1 MIDLFIEQIMKE
13 PDQDTIL
20 KTKLEIID
28 WIGYALAGTKTK
40 KAIPFC
46 KLQHSLLEGQSLNL
60 FGKRKLNVFDSAFIN
75 ASVGNIL
82 ELDDV
87 HRTSIIHPG
96 DTVIPAAI
104 ATSSLV
110 DIDIL
115 NFLKAIVIG
124 YETAIRMGICMG
136 ENHYETFYSSAT
148 CGVFGAAAASSYIL
162 NFKSNS
168 KAMYQN
174 INSAIQLSTMTS
186 SGVWQ
191 CRKGDGEA
199 KQYALANAS
208 KSGVTSAF
216 LAKNGAQTPS
226 DMIEGELGFLK
237 GYKNNTDYSEL
248 IKINNKLLI
257 NDVSNK
263 PWPACRHSHPVIG
276 VSLDLQKELSNKNIQ
291 INQISEI
298 IIETY
303 KTAID
308 FCDKP
313 KPRNDIEGKFSLQH
327 CCAISLI
334 YGDILED
341 YFKEN
346 ILNNSRI
353 SDIRNK
359 VIIKN
364 NPVMTNNFP
373 NNYSASVS
381 LKLKDGSVL
390 KKTNL
395 DAKGDPENPMTQ
407 KEICDKTLNLINSN
421 FSGLEDINVLIQD
434 IISNEVYDLEKK
446 LNWFDD
452 LQLLINKRTIRC

>member
-1 MIDLFIEQIMKE
+1 MINLFIEQIIKE
-13 PDQDTIL
+13 PNKNAIL
-20 KTKLEIID
+20 KAKLEVVD
-28 WIGYALAGTKTK
+28 WIGYALAGTATNQ
-40 KAIPFC
+40 ALPFLN
-46 KLQHSLLEGQSLNL
+46 LQQSLPKGQSLNL

-104 ATSSLV
+104 ATSSFV
-110 DIDIL
+110 NIDTL
-115 NFLKAIVIG
+115 NFLKAIIIG
-124 YETAIRMGICMG
+124 YETAIRMGICLG
-136 ENHYETFYSSAT
+136 EDHYKTFYSSAT

-162 NFKSNS
+162 NFKNKDQTLNKNLNS
-168 KAMYQN
+168 
-174 INSAIQLSTMTS
+174 SIQLATMTS

-199 KQYALANAS
+199 KQYALANACRA
-208 KSGVTSAF
+208 GVTAAF
-216 LAKNGAQTPS
+216 LSQNGAQTPL

-237 GYKNNTDYSEL
+237 GYKNEIDYKEL
-248 IKINNKLLI
+248 IQPNDNHLI
-257 NDVSNK
+257 NDISNK

-276 VSLDLQKELSNKNIQ
+276 VSLDLKKELLKNNIQ
-291 INQISEI
+291 ISQISEI
-298 IIETY
+298 VIETY

-308 FCDKP
+308 FCDKIKP
-313 KPRNDIEGKFSLQH
+313 KNDIEGKFSLQH
-327 CCAISLI
+327 CCAISLN

-346 ILNNSRI
+346 ILNDIEI
-353 SDIRNK
+353 SEIREK

-364 NPVMTNNFP
+364 NSEMTDNFP
-373 NNYSASVS
+373 NNYSAS
-381 LKLKDGSVL
+381 LLIKLKDGSIL

-395 DAKGDPENPMTQ
+395 NAKGDPENPMTE
-407 KEICDKTLNLINSN
+407 KEICDKTFNLINSN
-421 FSGLEDINVLIQD
+421 FNGLENIDLLIKN
-434 IISNEVYDLEKK
+434 IISNEGDSLEKK

-452 LQLLINKRTIRC
+452 LQKLINKGTKKC

>member
-28 WIGYALAGTKTK
+28 WIGYSLAGTKTK
-40 KAIPFC
+40 KAIPFY
-46 KLQHSLLEGQSLNL
+46 KLQQSLPEGQSLNL
-60 FGKRKLNVFDSAFIN
+60 FGKRKLNVLDSAFIN

-136 ENHYETFYSSAT
+136 ENHYEIFYSSAT

-168 KAMYQN
+168 KAIYQN
-174 INSAIQLSTMTS
+174 VNTAIQLSTMTS

-216 LAKNGAQTPS
+216 LAQNGAQTPS

-237 GYKNNTDYSEL
+237 GFKNHIDYKEL

-276 VSLDLQKELSNKNIQ
+276 VTLDLQKKLLKNNIQ

-313 KPRNDIEGKFSLQH
+313 IPKNDIEGKFSLQH

-353 SDIRNK
+353 SDIRDK

-364 NPVMTNNFP
+364 NPEMTKNFP

>member
-46 KLQHSLLEGQSLNL
+46 KLQHSLPEGQSLNL

-136 ENHYETFYSSAT
+136 ENHYEIFYSSAT

-168 KAMYQN
+168 KAIYQN

-313 KPRNDIEGKFSLQH
+313 IPRNDIEGKFSLQH
-327 CCAISLI
+327 CCAISI
-334 YGDILED
+334 SYGDILED

-346 ILNNSRI
+346 ILNNLRI
-353 SDIRNK
+353 SEIREK

-364 NPVMTNNFP
+364 NPQMTNNFP

-421 FSGLEDINVLIQD
+421 FNGLEDINVLIQD

-452 LQLLINKRTIRC
+452 LQILINKRTIKC

>member
-168 KAMYQN
+168 KAIYQN

-327 CCAISLI
+327 CCAISLS

-353 SDIRNK
+353 SEIREK

-364 NPVMTNNFP
+364 NLQMTNNFP

-452 LQLLINKRTIRC
+452 LQILINKRTIKC

>member
-40 KAIPFC
+40 KAIPFY
-46 KLQHSLLEGQSLNL
+46 KLQHSLLEGQCLNL

-136 ENHYETFYSSAT
+136 ENHYEIFYSSAT

-168 KAMYQN
+168 KAIYQN
-174 INSAIQLSTMTS
+174 INTAIQLSTMTS

-216 LAKNGAQTPS
+216 LAQNGAQTPS

-237 GYKNNTDYSEL
+237 GFKNHIDYKEL

-276 VSLDLQKELSNKNIQ
+276 VTLDLQKKLLKNNIQ

-313 KPRNDIEGKFSLQH
+313 IPKNDIEGKFSLQH

-346 ILNNSRI
+346 ILNNLRI
-353 SDIRNK
+353 SDIRDK

-364 NPVMTNNFP
+364 NPEMTNNFP

-452 LQLLINKRTIRC
+452 LQIMINKRTIKC

>member
-13 PDQDTIL
+13 PDKNTIL

-40 KAIPFC
+40 KAIPFY
-46 KLQHSLLEGQSLNL
+46 KLQQSLPEGQSLNL
-60 FGKRKLNVFDSAFIN
+60 FGKRKLNVLDSAFIN

-136 ENHYETFYSSAT
+136 ENHYEIFYSSAT

-168 KAMYQN
+168 KAIYQN
-174 INSAIQLSTMTS
+174 INTAIQLSTMTS

-216 LAKNGAQTPS
+216 LAQNGAQTPS

-237 GYKNNTDYSEL
+237 GFKNHIDYKEL

-276 VSLDLQKELSNKNIQ
+276 VTLDLQKKLLKNNIQ

-313 KPRNDIEGKFSLQH
+313 IPRNDIEGKFSLQH

-353 SDIRNK
+353 SDIRDK

-364 NPVMTNNFP
+364 NPEMTNNFP

>member
-1 MIDLFIEQIMKE
+1 MIDLFIQQIMKE

-20 KTKLEIID
+20 KTKLKIID
-28 WIGYALAGTKTK
+28 WIGYSLAGTRTK
-40 KAIPFC
+40 KAIPFY
-46 KLQHSLLEGQSLNL
+46 KLQQSLPEGQSLNL
-60 FGKRKLNVFDSAFIN
+60 FGKRKLNVLDSAFIN

-136 ENHYETFYSSAT
+136 ENHYEIFYSSAT

-168 KAMYQN
+168 KAIYQN
-174 INSAIQLSTMTS
+174 INTAIQLSTMTS

-216 LAKNGAQTPS
+216 LAQNGAQTPS

-237 GYKNNTDYSEL
+237 GFKNHIDYKEL

-276 VSLDLQKELSNKNIQ
+276 VTLDLQKKLLKNNIQ

-313 KPRNDIEGKFSLQH
+313 IPKNDIEGKFSLQH

-353 SDIRNK
+353 LDIRDK

-364 NPVMTNNFP
+364 NPEMTKNFP

-452 LQLLINKRTIRC
+452 LQLLINKGTIRC

>member
-28 WIGYALAGTKTK
+28 WIGYSLAGTKTK
-40 KAIPFC
+40 KAIPFY
-46 KLQHSLLEGQSLNL
+46 KLQQSLPEGQSLNL
-60 FGKRKLNVFDSAFIN
+60 FGKRKLNVLDSAFIN

-136 ENHYETFYSSAT
+136 ENHYEIFYSSAT

-168 KAMYQN
+168 KAIYQN
-174 INSAIQLSTMTS
+174 INTAIQLSTMTS

-216 LAKNGAQTPS
+216 LAQNGAQTPS

-237 GYKNNTDYSEL
+237 GFKNHIDYKEL

-276 VSLDLQKELSNKNIQ
+276 VTLDLQKKLLKNNIQ

-313 KPRNDIEGKFSLQH
+313 IPKNDIEGKFSLQH

-353 SDIRNK
+353 SDIRDK

-364 NPVMTNNFP
+364 NPEMTKNFP

>member
-1 MIDLFIEQIMKE
+1 MIDLFIEQIIKE
-13 PDQDTIL
+13 PDKNTIL

-40 KAIPFC
+40 KAIPFY
-46 KLQHSLLEGQSLNL
+46 KLQQSLPEGQSLNL
-60 FGKRKLNVFDSAFIN
+60 FGKRKLNVLDSAFIN

-136 ENHYETFYSSAT
+136 ENHYEIFYSSAT

-168 KAMYQN
+168 KAIYQN
-174 INSAIQLSTMTS
+174 INTAIQLSTMTS

-216 LAKNGAQTPS
+216 LAQNGAQTPS

-237 GYKNNTDYSEL
+237 GFKNHIDYKEL

-276 VSLDLQKELSNKNIQ
+276 VTLDLQKKLLKNNIQ

-313 KPRNDIEGKFSLQH
+313 IPKNDIEGKFSLQH

-353 SDIRNK
+353 SDIRDK

-364 NPVMTNNFP
+364 NPEMTNNFP

-452 LQLLINKRTIRC
+452 LQILINKRTIKC

>member
-28 WIGYALAGTKTK
+28 WIGYSLAGTKTK
-40 KAIPFC
+40 KAIPFY
-46 KLQHSLLEGQSLNL
+46 KLQQSLPEGQSLNL
-60 FGKRKLNVFDSAFIN
+60 FGKRKLNVLDSAFIN

-136 ENHYETFYSSAT
+136 ENHYEIFYSSAT

-168 KAMYQN
+168 RAIYQN
-174 INSAIQLSTMTS
+174 INAAIQLSTMTS

-216 LAKNGAQTPS
+216 LAQNGAQTPS

-237 GYKNNTDYSEL
+237 GFKNHIDYKEL

-276 VSLDLQKELSNKNIQ
+276 VTLDLQKELLKNNIQ

-313 KPRNDIEGKFSLQH
+313 IPRNDIEGKFSLQH

-353 SDIRNK
+353 SDIRDK

-364 NPVMTNNFP
+364 NPEMTKNFP

>member
-28 WIGYALAGTKTK
+28 WIGYSLAGTKTK
-40 KAIPFC
+40 KAIPFY
-46 KLQHSLLEGQSLNL
+46 KLQQSLPEGQSLNL
-60 FGKRKLNVFDSAFIN
+60 FGKRKLNVLDSAFIN

-136 ENHYETFYSSAT
+136 ENHYEIFYSSAT

-168 KAMYQN
+168 KAIYQN
-174 INSAIQLSTMTS
+174 INTAIQLSTMTS

-237 GYKNNTDYSEL
+237 GFKNHIDYKEL

-276 VSLDLQKELSNKNIQ
+276 VTLDLQKKLLKNNIQ

-313 KPRNDIEGKFSLQH
+313 IPKNDIEGKFSLQH

-353 SDIRNK
+353 SDIRDK

-364 NPVMTNNFP
+364 NPEMTKNFP
-373 NNYSASVS
+373 NNYSASIS

>member
-40 KAIPFC
+40 KAIPFY
-46 KLQHSLLEGQSLNL
+46 KLQQSLPEGQSLNL
-60 FGKRKLNVFDSAFIN
+60 FGKRKLNVLDSAFIN

-136 ENHYETFYSSAT
+136 ENHYEIFYSSAT

-168 KAMYQN
+168 KAIYQN
-174 INSAIQLSTMTS
+174 INTAIQLSTMTS

-237 GYKNNTDYSEL
+237 GFKNHIDYKEL

-276 VSLDLQKELSNKNIQ
+276 VTLDLQKKLLKNNIQ

-313 KPRNDIEGKFSLQH
+313 IPKNDIEGKFSLQH

-353 SDIRNK
+353 SDIRDK

-364 NPVMTNNFP
+364 NPEMTNNFP

>member
-13 PDQDTIL
+13 PDKDTIL

-40 KAIPFC
+40 QATPFC
-46 KLQHSLLEGQSLNL
+46 KLQQSLPEGHSLNL

-124 YETAIRMGICMG
+124 YETSIRMGICMG
-136 ENHYETFYSSAT
+136 ENHYKIFYSSAT

-162 NFKSNS
+162 NFKNNS
-168 KAMYQN
+168 ESIYHK
-174 INSAIQLSTMTS
+174 INTSIQLSTMAS

-191 CRKGDGEA
+191 CRKGNGEA

-216 LAKNGAQTPS
+216 LAQNGAQTPL

-237 GYKNNTDYSEL
+237 GYKDHIDYKEL
-248 IKINNKLLI
+248 IKVNNKLLI

-276 VSLDLQKELSNKNIQ
+276 VSLDLKKELLKNNIQ
-291 INQISEI
+291 ISQISEI
-298 IIETY
+298 VIETY

-308 FCDKP
+308 FCDKIKP
-313 KPRNDIEGKFSLQH
+313 KNDIEGKFSLQH
-327 CCAISLI
+327 CCAISLN

-346 ILNNSRI
+346 ILNDIEI
-353 SDIRNK
+353 SEIREK

-364 NPVMTNNFP
+364 NSEMTDNFP
-373 NNYSASVS
+373 NNYSAS
-381 LKLKDGSVL
+381 LLIKLKDGSIL

-395 DAKGDPENPMTQ
+395 NAKGDPENQMTE
-407 KEICDKTLNLINSN
+407 KEICDKTFNLINSN
-421 FSGLEDINVLIQD
+421 FNGLENIDLLIKN
-434 IISNEVYDLEKK
+434 IISNEGDSLEKK

-452 LQLLINKRTIRC
+452 LQKLINKGTKKC

>member
-40 KAIPFC
+40 KAIPFY
-46 KLQHSLLEGQSLNL
+46 KLQQSLPEGQSLNL
-60 FGKRKLNVFDSAFIN
+60 FGKRKLNVLDSAFIN

-136 ENHYETFYSSAT
+136 ENHYEIFYSSAT

-168 KAMYQN
+168 KAIYQN
-174 INSAIQLSTMTS
+174 INTAIQLSTMTS

-216 LAKNGAQTPS
+216 LAQNGAQTPS

-237 GYKNNTDYSEL
+237 GFKNHIDYKEL

-276 VSLDLQKELSNKNIQ
+276 VTLDLQKKLLKNNIQ

-313 KPRNDIEGKFSLQH
+313 IPKNDIEGKFSLQH

-353 SDIRNK
+353 SDIRDK

-364 NPVMTNNFP
+364 NPEMTKNFP

>member
-1 MIDLFIEQIMKE
+1 
-13 PDQDTIL
+13 
-20 KTKLEIID
+20 
-28 WIGYALAGTKTK
+28 
-40 KAIPFC
+40 
-46 KLQHSLLEGQSLNL
+46 
-60 FGKRKLNVFDSAFIN
+60 
-75 ASVGNIL
+75 
-82 ELDDV
+82 
-87 HRTSIIHPG
+87 
-96 DTVIPAAI
+96 
-104 ATSSLV
+104 
-110 DIDIL
+110 
-115 NFLKAIVIG
+115 
-124 YETAIRMGICMG
+124 
-136 ENHYETFYSSAT
+136 
-148 CGVFGAAAASSYIL
+148 
-162 NFKSNS
+162 
-168 KAMYQN
+168 
-174 INSAIQLSTMTS
+174 
-186 SGVWQ
+186 
-191 CRKGDGEA
+191 
-199 KQYALANAS
+199 
-208 KSGVTSAF
+208 
-216 LAKNGAQTPS
+216 
-226 DMIEGELGFLK
+226 MIEGELGFLK
-237 GYKNNTDYSEL
+237 GFKNHIDYKEL

-276 VSLDLQKELSNKNIQ
+276 VTLDLQKELLKNNIQ

-313 KPRNDIEGKFSLQH
+313 TPRNDIEGKFSLQH
-327 CCAISLI
+327 CCAISLS

-353 SDIRNK
+353 SEIRDK

-364 NPVMTNNFP
+364 NPQMTNNFP

-452 LQLLINKRTIRC
+452 LQILINKRTIKC

>member
-28 WIGYALAGTKTK
+28 WIGYSLAGTKTK
-40 KAIPFC
+40 KAIPFY
-46 KLQHSLLEGQSLNL
+46 KLQQSLPEGQSLNL
-60 FGKRKLNVFDSAFIN
+60 FGKRKLNVLDSAFIN

-136 ENHYETFYSSAT
+136 ENHYEIFYSSAT

-168 KAMYQN
+168 KAIYQN
-174 INSAIQLSTMTS
+174 INTAIQLSTMTS

-216 LAKNGAQTPS
+216 LAQNGAQTPS

-237 GYKNNTDYSEL
+237 GFKNHIDYKEL

-276 VSLDLQKELSNKNIQ
+276 VTLDLQKELLKNNIQ

-303 KTAID
+303 KTAIV

-313 KPRNDIEGKFSLQH
+313 IPRNDIEGKFSLQH

-353 SDIRNK
+353 SDIRDK

-364 NPVMTNNFP
+364 NPEMTKNFP

-395 DAKGDPENPMTQ
+395 DAKGDPENPMKQ

>member
-13 PDQDTIL
+13 PDKDTIL

-40 KAIPFC
+40 QAIPFNN
-46 KLQHSLLEGQSLNL
+46 LQMSLPEGQALNL
-60 FGKRKLNVFDSAFIN
+60 FGRRKLNVFDSAFIN

-136 ENHYETFYSSAT
+136 EKHYEIFYSSAT

-162 NFKSNS
+162 NFKNNS
-168 KAMYQN
+168 KVLYHN
-174 INSAIQLSTMTS
+174 INTAIQLSTMTS

-208 KSGVTSAF
+208 RSGVTSAF
-216 LAKNGAQTPS
+216 LAQNGSKTPS
-226 DMIEGELGFLK
+226 DMIEGDLGFLK
-237 GYKNNTDYSEL
+237 GYKNHIDYKEL
-248 IKINNKLLI
+248 IKVNSKLLI

-276 VSLDLQKELSNKNIQ
+276 VSLDLQKELLKKNIQ

-313 KPRNDIEGKFSLQH
+313 KPQNDIEGKFSLQH

-341 YFKEN
+341 YFKEKF
-346 ILNNSRI
+346 LNSTEISRI
-353 SDIRNK
+353 REK

-364 NPVMTNNFP
+364 NSQMTNNFP
-373 NNYSASVS
+373 NNYSASLS
-381 LKLKDGSVL
+381 IKLNDGSIL
-390 KKTNL
+390 SKINL

-407 KEICDKTLNLINSN
+407 KEICDKTLDLINTN
-421 FSGLEDINVLIQD
+421 FNGFENIDLLIKD
-434 IISNEVYDLEKK
+434 IISNEGYDLEKK
-446 LNWFDD
+446 LEWFID
-452 LQLLINKRTIRC
+452 LQTLINKGTIKC

>member
-46 KLQHSLLEGQSLNL
+46 KLQHSLPEGQSLNL

-124 YETAIRMGICMG
+124 YEAAIRMGICMG
-136 ENHYETFYSSAT
+136 ENHYEIFYSSAT

-168 KAMYQN
+168 KAIYQK
-174 INSAIQLSTMTS
+174 INTAIQLSTMTS

-237 GYKNNTDYSEL
+237 GYKNNIDYSEL

-276 VSLDLQKELSNKNIQ
+276 VSLDLQKELSNKKIQ

-313 KPRNDIEGKFSLQH
+313 TPRNDIEGKFSLQH
-327 CCAISLI
+327 CCAISLS

-353 SDIRNK
+353 SEIRDK

-364 NPVMTNNFP
+364 NLQMTNNFP

-395 DAKGDPENPMTQ
+395 DAKGDPENPMKQ

>member
-1 MIDLFIEQIMKE
+1 MIDLFIEQLMKE

-20 KTKLEIID
+20 KTKLEIVD

-46 KLQHSLLEGQSLNL
+46 KLQQSLPEGQSLNL

-216 LAKNGAQTPS
+216 LAQNGAQTPS

-237 GYKNNTDYSEL
+237 GFKNHIDYKEL

-276 VSLDLQKELSNKNIQ
+276 VTLDLQKELLKNNIQ

-313 KPRNDIEGKFSLQH
+313 IPKNDIEGKFSLQH

-452 LQLLINKRTIRC
+452 LQILINKRTIKC

>member
-40 KAIPFC
+40 KAIPFY
-46 KLQHSLLEGQSLNL
+46 KLQQSLPEGQSLNL
-60 FGKRKLNVFDSAFIN
+60 FGKRKLNVLDSAFIN

-136 ENHYETFYSSAT
+136 ENHYEIFYSSAT

-168 KAMYQN
+168 KAIYQN
-174 INSAIQLSTMTS
+174 INTAIQLSTMTS

-216 LAKNGAQTPS
+216 LAQNGAQTPS

-237 GYKNNTDYSEL
+237 GFKNHIDYKEL

-276 VSLDLQKELSNKNIQ
+276 VTLDLQKKLLKNNIQ

-313 KPRNDIEGKFSLQH
+313 IPKNDIEGKFSLQH

-353 SDIRNK
+353 SDIRDK

-364 NPVMTNNFP
+364 NPEMTNNFP